1 MAGLS
6 KDERARLDSVVARRL
21 GNRSDARSLVA
32 AYLDAMARNA
42 YVRTV
47 ESSPVPST
55 LTDERSLLL
64 IEISRQLGR
73 VIEDFEIEALLR
85 VPRAK
90 ARAMRT
96 TMLATYADDVDQ
108 VTQAWALRG
117 ARKGERVKTD
127 EGWTG
132 STVVLASEDRRD
144 QFVDLLERR
153 GIPVSVILGDAK
165 RPWLVA
171 VGDDFPAA
179 ELPQ

>member
-1 MAGLS
+1 MPGLS
-6 KDERARLDSVVARRL
+6 KDERAHLLAVVARRL
-21 GNRSDARSLVA
+21 GNRSEGAEIVT

-42 YVRTV
+42 YARTV

-96 TMLATYADDVDQ
+96 TMLATFADDVDQ
-108 VTQAWALRG
+108 LTQDWALRG
-117 ARKGERVKTD
+117 
-127 EGWTG
+127 
-132 STVVLASEDRRD
+132 
-144 QFVDLLERR
+144 
-153 GIPVSVILGDAK
+153 P
-165 RPWLVA
+165 
-171 VGDDFPAA
+171 
-179 ELPQ
+179 